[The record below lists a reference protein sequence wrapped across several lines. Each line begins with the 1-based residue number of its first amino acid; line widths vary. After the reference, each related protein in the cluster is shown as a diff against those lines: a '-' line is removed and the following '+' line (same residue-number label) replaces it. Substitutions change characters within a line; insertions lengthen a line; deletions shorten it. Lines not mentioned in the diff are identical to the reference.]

1 MFSYKHTLQI
11 TGLMPERALL
21 RLKREKIALYN
32 VQKTQKNVVVFSVER
47 KDLQKVFAIYPKVCY
62 NIDEYT
68 PFTLT
73 DLGAEGI
80 GKVLQTLKNRV
91 GLLVGTL
98 LFCALTLFSTEAVL
112 GVECVGSTVYQREVL
127 STLETYGVQPF
138 RPYAAK
144 NADLICSKLLS
155 LDGVEFCSVK
165 KSGFRVVVEIRC
177 SSFPVKTLQKG
188 ALKARQSGEIMAI
201 TALRGAL
208 LKQKGDKIQAGE
220 TLVGDYFETVSG
232 ERKKIEVIAR
242 ARIAC
247 VYETELSASD
257 EHAAFAACYLHLNLS
272 QNDEIKNVEITKSE
286 TLEDLFHVKISYEI
300 LQTLNM

>member
-73 DLGAEGI
+73 DLGAEGM

-165 KSGFRVVVEIRC
+165 KRGFFVQVE
-177 SSFPVKTLQKG
+177 L
-188 ALKARQSGEIMAI
+188 RQSPFAKDTVIKGDMCS
-201 TALRGAL
+201 TRQGVLRSVTVLRGTAV
-208 LKQKGDKIQAGE
+208 KKAGDSVA
-220 TLVGDYFETVSG
+220 VGDRLVCGYFLTESG
-232 ERKKIEVIAR
+232 EQVSVNVVAR
-242 ARIAC
+242 ASIAC
-247 VYETELSASD
+247 TYECEVAAED
-257 EHAAFAACYLHLNLS
+257 ERAAFAEAYLQIHPSGL
-272 QNDEIKNVEITKSE
+272 DEITAWSVSQTEGGYA
-286 TLEDLFHVKISYEI
+286 VKIEYVAV
-300 LQTLNM
+300 QTFNF